1 MSGFE
6 LVAGVVAAF
15 FAFGIMT
22 GVFAVIALDAMRR
35 ARVLRRPEP
44 EDGSYW
50 GDRLEPDDGDG
61 TPPPW
66 PGYRH
71 LLTGGH

>member
-6 LVAGVVAAF
+6 LVAGVVAVF
-15 FAFGIMT
+15 FAIGIVT
-22 GVFAVIALDAMRR
+22 GVFAVIALSAMRR
-35 ARVLRRPEP
+35 GRVPRRPDH
-44 EDGSYW
+44 EDRSYW
-50 GDRLEPDDGDG
+50 EDRLGPDDSDG